1 MKQSML
7 EPASVAATLIH
18 ELGIWLYVGSGLALA
33 LVVALT
39 LYGAFSAPRRI
50 SEKRWLIGGGIVFP
64 SVVLLALLAYAIHVG
79 EALSGAEGQNSEIE
93 VVGKQWWWEVRY
105 IADKG
110 DSAASGGL
118 PVLANELRI
127 PVGRPVQVALQSDDV
142 IHSFWVPA
150 LAGKVDMI
158 PGRINRIVL
167 QATTPGIYRGQCA
180 EFCGAQHSWMAFY
193 VVAEPEAEYRAWLA
207 RQAAPTTEPANPFLA
222 RGREVFLREPCAGCH
237 TIRGT
242 AAKGRQG
249 PDLTHVGGRLS
260 IGAGVLSNGAGALAA
275 WIADP
280 QHIKPGNLMPATRTL
295 AGEDLRALASY
306 LESLK

>member
-1 MKQSML
+1 ML

-18 ELGIWLYVGSGLALA
+18 ELGIWMYAGFGLTLA
-33 LVVALT
+33 LVVALA
-39 LYGAFSAPRRI
+39 LYGAFSAPRKI
-50 SEKRWLIGGGIVFP
+50 SERKWLIGGGIVFP
-64 SVVLLALLAYAIHVG
+64 SVVLLALLGYGIYVG
-79 EALSGAEGQNSEIE
+79 EALSGAEGRNSEIE
-93 VVGKQWWWEVRY
+93 VVGKQWWWDVRY
-105 IADKG
+105 FGNDG
-110 DSAASGGL
+110 RV
-118 PVLANELRI
+118 VLANELRI
-127 PVGRPVQVALQSDDV
+127 PVGRPVQIALHSDDV

-158 PGRINRIVL
+158 PGRVNRIILEANAAGV
-167 QATTPGIYRGQCA
+167 YRGQCA

-207 RQAAPTTEPANPFLA
+207 RQAEPAAEPANPFLA
-222 RGREVFLREPCAGCH
+222 RGREVFLREACAGCH
-237 TIRGT
+237 AVRGT
-242 AAKGRQG
+242 AAKGKQG

-260 IGAGVLSNGAGALAA
+260 IGAGVLGNGAAALAG

-295 AGEDLRALASY
+295 EGEDLRALASY

>member
-1 MKQSML
+1 MNSKYPQSML
-7 EPASVAATLIH
+7 DPASVAATLIH
-18 ELGIWLYVGSGLALA
+18 ELGLWLYVGGGLALA

-50 SEKRWLIGGGIVFP
+50 SEKRWLVGGGIVFP
-64 SVVLLALLAYAIHVG
+64 SVVLLALLAYGIHVG
-79 EALSGAEGQNSEIE
+79 EALSGAEGRNSEIE
-93 VVGKQWWWEVRY
+93 VLGKQWWWDVRY
-105 IADKG
+105 ISEKG
-110 DSAASGGL
+110 DV
-118 PVLANELRI
+118 VLANELRI
-127 PVGRPVQVALQSDDV
+127 PVGRPVQIALHSDDV

-158 PGRINRIVL
+158 PGRTNRIVL
-167 QATTPGIYRGQCA
+167 QATTPGTYRGQCA

-207 RQAAPTTEPANPFLA
+207 RQATPAAEPANPFLA
-222 RGREVFLREPCAGCH
+222 RGRDTFLREACAGCH
-237 TIRGT
+237 TVRGT
-242 AAKGRQG
+242 SAKGKQG

-260 IGAGVLSNGAGALAA
+260 IGAGVLGNGVGALAA

>member
-1 MKQSML
+1 MKGPLQSML
-7 EPASVAATLIH
+7 EPGSAAAALIH
-18 ELGIWLYVGSGLALA
+18 ELGLWLYAGAALVLL

-39 LYGAFSAPRRI
+39 LYGAFSAPRRV
-50 SEKRWLIGGGIVFP
+50 SEKLWLLGGGIVFP

-79 EALSGAEGQNSEIE
+79 HSLSGPPSRTADIE
-93 VVGKQWWWEVRY
+93 VVGKQWWWDVRY
-105 IADKG
+105 AL
-110 DSAASGGL
+110 GGGQT
-118 PVLANELRI
+118 VLANELRI
-127 PVGRPVQVALQSDDV
+127 PVGKPVEIALASEDV

-158 PGRINRIVL
+158 PGRANRIVL
-167 QATTPGIYRGQCA
+167 EARAPGVYRGQCA

-193 VVAEPEAEYRAWLA
+193 VVALPEAEYRAWLA
-207 RQAAPTTEPANPFLA
+207 RQAAPAAEPADPFLA
-222 RGREVFLREPCAGCH
+222 RGRAAFLREACAACH

-242 AAKGRQG
+242 AAAGKQG

-260 IGAGVLSNGAGALAA
+260 IGAGVLGNGPAALGA

-280 QHIKPGNLMPATRTL
+280 QHVKPGNLMPATKTL
-295 AGEDLRALASY
+295 AGEELRALAAW

>member
-7 EPASVAATLIH
+7 EPASAAATLIH
-18 ELGIWLYVGSGLALA
+18 ELGIWLYAGSGLALA

-50 SEKRWLIGGGIVFP
+50 SERKWLIGGGVVFP

-79 EALSGAEGQNSEIE
+79 EALSGAEGRNSEVEI
-93 VVGKQWWWEVRY
+93 VGKQWWWEVRY
-105 IADKG
+105 ISQIG
-110 DSAASGGL
+110 DV
-118 PVLANELRI
+118 VLANELRI
-127 PVGRPVQVALQSDDV
+127 PVGRPVQIALQSDDV

-158 PGRINRIVL
+158 PGRTNRIVL
-167 QATTPGIYRGQCA
+167 QATAPGVYRGQCA

-207 RQAAPTTEPANPFLA
+207 RQAAPAAEPANPFLA
-222 RGREVFLREPCAGCH
+222 RGRDAFLREDCARCH
-237 TIRGT
+237 TVRGT
-242 AAKGRQG
+242 AAAGKLG

-260 IGAGVLSNGAGALAA
+260 IGAGVLGNGTGALAA

-280 QHIKPGNLMPATRTL
+280 QHVKPGNLMPATRTL
-295 AGEDLRALASY
+295 EGEDLRALASY